1 MIAPCTN
8 RGHHFYIPLLD
19 TVFDNHFHTSEPYR
33 AVWGKGCVLQVCHF
47 KTLSIYYSSPHSLLP
62 GVLFLCLYT
71 PLHLKVFSLKII
83 IWVPLKSLEGKRK
96 TGSLFIFVT
105 HYINT
110 INIQENKQKYIIM
123 VEGKPKPETRGLKG
137 PGSLSLCENR

>member
-8 RGHHFYIPLLD
+8 RGHHFYIPLLN
-19 TVFDNHFHTSEPYR
+19 TVFDSHFHTSKPYT
-33 AVWGKGCVLQVCHF
+33 AAWGKGCVLQVCHF

-62 GVLFLCLYT
+62 GVLFFMFVYST
-71 PLHLKVFSLKII
+71 ASQSVFIKNNYLSSTEKYM
-83 IWVPLKSLEGKRK
+83 WLKSLEGKRK
-96 TGSLFIFVT
+96 TGGLFIFVT

-123 VEGKPKPETRGLKG
+123 VKGKPKPETRGLNG
-137 PGSLSLCENR
+137 PGS